1 MSIRSKLLILLLLI
15 AVLPL
20 GAAGLF
26 DLITAR
32 QLGGRLADDR
42 RRILTRLAFEQ
53 LQQLVESYG
62 RVLRRDQRILEHA
75 VALQAREAER
85 RLAQAEPSSRP
96 IYFAADWEGEPADDP
111 PGTEP
116 SSMHSRPSADG
127 GLEPIRVSDQEQAVF
142 VVRGVDA
149 AEVERDLRRLSTMPE
164 AYRFVNRLRPEQ
176 MYWQYTSLEV
186 GFHSSFPG
194 HGGYPADYDPRVR
207 PWYTRA
213 KAAGEPTWI
222 LLPEVST
229 RTVSLTVATPVARPD
244 GSFAGVT
251 AIDVP
256 LTSLFGALELP
267 RRWADQAE
275 AMLIGPGDR
284 VGLSPDDAVIL
295 ARQRH
300 EPGAD
305 GLDWRRPVEPERL
318 RADDPARLRAVL
330 ADAAAGE
337 AGVARIHV
345 DGKPFLIAYGS
356 GGVFPVVKV
365 PELVLLADVEQA
377 RQRVL
382 TETRRRQVV
391 GLVMLVV
398 LVAGV
403 VWIALAASRKVTR
416 PARRLAEAAGR
427 LAEGDY
433 DAHVEVRG
441 KDELAQL
448 GQVFN
453 QVGPQLRERERIKH
467 ALAVAMDVQR
477 NLLPSTT
484 PTLEGLDVAGH
495 STYCDETGGDY
506 YDYLDIV
513 GLDERS
519 VAVVVGDVMGHGVAA
534 AMLMATARGIL
545 RSRCTTP
552 GSTPAP
558 GSAAPGSAAAPESAD
573 SAPAP
578 GSSPGISPA
587 PGSADSAPAPG
598 SVPER
603 SPGILADL
611 LNHLN
616 LLLVEDTGGT
626 RFMTMMLMIVDANRR
641 SLRLAS
647 AGHDPP
653 FVYDPVRD
661 TFHELDSSGL
671 PLGIMAEE
679 RYDQVAL
686 ADLSPG
692 TVMLGA
698 TDGVW
703 EMKGEDGGMFG
714 KPRVM
719 DLLREHHAL
728 PAKQIEAKLLEA
740 LHAFRGRGAPDDDV
754 TFVVVKLA

>member
-1 MSIRSKLLILLLLI
+1 
-15 AVLPL
+15 
-20 GAAGLF
+20 
-26 DLITAR
+26 
-32 QLGGRLADDR
+32 
-42 RRILTRLAFEQ
+42 
-53 LQQLVESYG
+53 
-62 RVLRRDQRILEHA
+62 
-75 VALQAREAER
+75 
-85 RLAQAEPSSRP
+85 
-96 IYFAADWEGEPADDP
+96 
-111 PGTEP
+111 
-116 SSMHSRPSADG
+116 
-127 GLEPIRVSDQEQAVF
+127 
-142 VVRGVDA
+142 
-149 AEVERDLRRLSTMPE
+149 
-164 AYRFVNRLRPEQ
+164 
-176 MYWQYTSLEV
+176 
-186 GFHSSFPG
+186 
-194 HGGYPADYDPRVR
+194 
-207 PWYTRA
+207 
-213 KAAGEPTWI
+213 
-222 LLPEVST
+222 
-229 RTVSLTVATPVARPD
+229 
-244 GSFAGVT
+244 
-251 AIDVP
+251 
-256 LTSLFGALELP
+256 
-267 RRWADQAE
+267 
-275 AMLIGPGDR
+275 
-284 VGLSPDDAVIL
+284 
-295 ARQRH
+295 
-300 EPGAD
+300 
-305 GLDWRRPVEPERL
+305 
-318 RADDPARLRAVL
+318 
-330 ADAAAGE
+330 
-337 AGVARIHV
+337 
-345 DGKPFLIAYGS
+345 
-356 GGVFPVVKV
+356 
-365 PELVLLADVEQA
+365 
-377 RQRVL
+377 
-382 TETRRRQVV
+382 
-391 GLVMLVV
+391 
-398 LVAGV
+398 VAGV

-552 GSTPAP
+552 GS
-558 GSAAPGSAAAPESAD
+558 AA
-573 SAPAP
+573 
-578 GSSPGISPA
+578 
-587 PGSADSAPAPG
+587 SADSAPAPG